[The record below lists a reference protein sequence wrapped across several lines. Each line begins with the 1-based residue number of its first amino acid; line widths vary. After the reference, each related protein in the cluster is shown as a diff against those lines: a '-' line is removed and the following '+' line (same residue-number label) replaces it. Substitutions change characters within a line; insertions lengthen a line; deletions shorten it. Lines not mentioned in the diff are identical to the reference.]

1 MNLQYLVEIN
11 NLSKEGIQLF
21 QSIANNHERLREAL
35 SSDPEETFAMMREE
49 IEEIECYVESR
60 SGMILGFIKS
70 AYPDSI
76 PELFRRLH
84 QSLIDASG
92 TETRVVIHLNEENF
106 QYHASYL
113 LESSDES
120 VSTIKDTCILG
131 HHEVHEQIIG
141 VSEGIMEI
149 QAEIYSDLS
158 IELDEND
165 WDWDD
170 LIYPDPS
177 LLMQSGVYYDF
188 FHENALE
195 AIQSLQTEMKET
207 WNFKIN
213 G

>member
-1 MNLQYLVEIN
+1 M
-11 NLSKEGIQLF
+11 
-21 QSIANNHERLREAL
+21 
-35 SSDPEETFAMMREE
+35 
-49 IEEIECYVESR
+49 
-60 SGMILGFIKS
+60 
-70 AYPDSI
+70 
-76 PELFRRLH
+76 
-84 QSLIDASG
+84 
-92 TETRVVIHLNEENF
+92 
-106 QYHASYL
+106 
-113 LESSDES
+113 
-120 VSTIKDTCILG
+120 
-131 HHEVHEQIIG
+131 
-141 VSEGIMEI
+141 SEGIMEI

-170 LIYPDPS
+170 LIYPDHS